1 MFFCL
6 RKEIEM
12 ILCTE
17 CYIQKDNKTLML
29 YRNKKKNDINQG
41 KWIGLGGKFEF
52 GESPE
57 ECLVREVKE
66 EAGVLITEFTLKG
79 ILTFQV
85 IDDQTEP
92 MYIFVYTALAYE
104 GDIVECDEGTLE
116 WIDTE
121 KILELDL
128 WEGDRLFWGWMLEG
142 KRFFSANFKYKQDR
156 LIDYQVSFY

>member
-1 MFFCL
+1 
-6 RKEIEM
+6 M

-17 CYIQKDNKTLML
+17 CYIQRDNKTLML

-41 KWIGLGGKFEF
+41 KWIGLGGKFES

-66 EAGVLITEFTLKG
+66 EAGVFVTEFQLKG

-85 IDDQTEP
+85 LDDLSEP
-92 MYIFVYTALAYE
+92 FYIFVYTVSAYDGE
-104 GDIVECDEGTLE
+104 IGECDEGTLE
-116 WIDTE
+116 WIDTD

-128 WEGDRLFWGWMLEG
+128 WEGDRLFWGWMQERKG
-142 KRFFSANFKYKQDR
+142 FFSANFKYKQDK
-156 LIDYQVSFY
+156 LVDYRVSFY

>member
-1 MFFCL
+1 M
-6 RKEIEM
+6 M

-41 KWIGLGGKFEF
+41 KWIGLGGKFDA

-66 EAGVLITEFTLKG
+66 EAGVLITEYHLKG

-85 IDDQTEP
+85 LDNPSEP
-92 MYIFVYTALAYE
+92 MYIFVYTASAYE
-104 GDIVECDEGTLE
+104 GEVGDCDEGTLA
-116 WIDTE
+116 WIDTD
-121 KILELDL
+121 KILELEL
-128 WEGDRLFWGWMLEG
+128 WEGDRLFWGWMLEEKG
-142 KRFFSANFKYKQDR
+142 FFSANFKYEQDK
-156 LIDYQVSFY
+156 LVDYQVRFY

>member
-1 MFFCL
+1 
-6 RKEIEM
+6 
-12 ILCTE
+12 
-17 CYIQKDNKTLML
+17 ML

-41 KWIGLGGKFEF
+41 KWIGLGGKFES

-66 EAGVLITEFTLKG
+66 EAGVLITEFQLKG

-85 IDDQTEP
+85 IDDASMP
-92 MYIFVYTALAYE
+92 MYIFVYTASAYE
-104 GDIVECDEGTLE
+104 GEVAECDEGTLA
-116 WIDTE
+116 WINTD

-128 WEGDRLFWGWMLEG
+128 WEGDRLFWGWMLEEKG
-142 KRFFSANFKYKQDR
+142 FFSANFKYKQDR